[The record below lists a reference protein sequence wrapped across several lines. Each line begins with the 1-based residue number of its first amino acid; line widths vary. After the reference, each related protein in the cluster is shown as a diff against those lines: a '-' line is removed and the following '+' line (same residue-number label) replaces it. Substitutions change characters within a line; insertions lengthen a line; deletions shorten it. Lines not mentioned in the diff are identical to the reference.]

1 MRRFQ
6 RVYSLILHSSILNE
20 WEKIWEISFSS
31 SLDEQ
36 TIKSAII
43 RVILYIVLFWILA
56 GHRTRGAEETYKSR
70 TNAVAATRETW
81 KLLFPSR
88 HGNWRA

>member
-36 TIKSAII
+36 TIKSAIF
-43 RVILYIVLFWILA
+43 ILNPRWASNA
-56 GHRTRGAEETYKSR
+56 GSR
-70 TNAVAATRETW
+70 RNI
-81 KLLFPSR
+81 
-88 HGNWRA
+88 